1 MERKYDDFMNH
12 QKKRL
17 RPVHG
22 ILLFVLV
29 MVSYYTIIAWM
40 QMKFGMYGLA
50 MTEMYL
56 LLLSVGITA
65 LCGADFAEVFPVRK
79 PSWSKIF
86 GTLLLWAGVYALV
99 LPVTMVIAWLFPEQM
114 FGTSSALND
123 IIASVPLLIS
133 IFITAVMP
141 AVCEEAMHRGVILH
155 SLKSLKREWLIVLIM
170 GLLFGLFHG
179 SVWRFMPTAL
189 LGGALSWLMLRTE
202 NMVYPALFHFAN
214 NFLPTLLSFGQTES
228 DTAASAEYL
237 MEFGIPVAALGIYV
251 AIGCAAPFAIYTA
264 GYLLRRE
271 KGRKVPYFPK
281 EHQTFWIVFLT
292 VSSVIPA
299 MIGGVLFL
307 YGIFFDDSLWQM
319 IRQSPVENFTVFLRL
334 L

>member
-50 MTEMYL
+50 MTELYL

-114 FGTSSALND
+114 WDCSALNEYCS
-123 IIASVPLLIS
+123 AAAAFL
-133 IFITAVMP
+133 
-141 AVCEEAMHRGVILH
+141 
-155 SLKSLKREWLIVLIM
+155 SL
-170 GLLFGLFHG
+170 
-179 SVWRFMPTAL
+179 P
-189 LGGALSWLMLRTE
+189 
-202 NMVYPALFHFAN
+202 
-214 NFLPTLLSFGQTES
+214 
-228 DTAASAEYL
+228 
-237 MEFGIPVAALGIYV
+237 
-251 AIGCAAPFAIYTA
+251 
-264 GYLLRRE
+264 
-271 KGRKVPYFPK
+271 
-281 EHQTFWIVFLT
+281 
-292 VSSVIPA
+292 
-299 MIGGVLFL
+299 
-307 YGIFFDDSLWQM
+307 
-319 IRQSPVENFTVFLRL
+319 
-334 L
+334 

>member
-1 MERKYDDFMNH
+1 MREKYDDFMNH

-17 RPVHG
+17 VDRCTE

-50 MTEMYL
+50 MTELYL

-65 LCGADFAEVFPVRK
+65 LCGAHFAEVFPVRK

-141 AVCEEAMHRGVILH
+141 AVCAEATHRGVILH
-155 SLKSLKREWLIVLIM
+155 GLKSLKRERLI
-170 GLLFGLFHG
+170 
-179 SVWRFMPTAL
+179 RA
-189 LGGALSWLMLRTE
+189 
-202 NMVYPALFHFAN
+202 
-214 NFLPTLLSFGQTES
+214 
-228 DTAASAEYL
+228 
-237 MEFGIPVAALGIYV
+237 
-251 AIGCAAPFAIYTA
+251 
-264 GYLLRRE
+264 
-271 KGRKVPYFPK
+271 
-281 EHQTFWIVFLT
+281 
-292 VSSVIPA
+292 
-299 MIGGVLFL
+299 
-307 YGIFFDDSLWQM
+307 
-319 IRQSPVENFTVFLRL
+319 
-334 L
+334 

>member
-1 MERKYDDFMNH
+1 
-12 QKKRL
+12 
-17 RPVHG
+17 
-22 ILLFVLV
+22 
-29 MVSYYTIIAWM
+29 
-40 QMKFGMYGLA
+40 
-50 MTEMYL
+50 MTELYL

-133 IFITAVMP
+133 VFITAVMP

-281 EHQTFWIVFLT
+281 EHQTFWIDRKL
-292 VSSVIPA
+292 
-299 MIGGVLFL
+299 
-307 YGIFFDDSLWQM
+307 
-319 IRQSPVENFTVFLRL
+319 
-334 L
+334 